1 MSTRLAIIMLI
12 AFNQS
17 LSAGQVNHSSVD
29 YKAGV
34 YSLSLDVE
42 IDAAFETVREI
53 VTDYANLDQLSNM
66 LIESAMISS
75 PDDKF
80 KRRLLVART
89 CILFFCRN
97 VRMVE
102 DIEEVGSDVIITT
115 IIPEQSD
122 FKSGQSQW
130 RLTELDNQR
139 SRIEF
144 KGTQEPD
151 FWVPP
156 LIGPILV
163 KRKLLKEALKLIDNL
178 EIMAKHD

>member
-1 MSTRLAIIMLI
+1 MSIRLAIILLI

-42 IDAAFETVREI
+42 IDAAFEIVRLI
-53 VTDYANLDQLSNM
+53 VTDYASLDQLSNM

-75 PDDKF
+75 PDDKL
-80 KRRLLVART
+80 KRRLLVVRT

-102 DIEEVGSDVIITT
+102 EIEEVGSDVIITT

-122 FKSGQSQW
+122 FKSGQTRW
-130 RLTELDNQR
+130 TLTELDDHR
-139 SRIEF
+139 SRIELN
-144 KGTQEPD
+144 GIQEPD
-151 FWVPP
+151 FWIPP
-156 LIGPILV
+156 LIGPLLV
-163 KRKLLKEALKLIDNL
+163 KRKLLKEALELIDNI
-178 EIMAKHD
+178 ETMTKHD